1 MLYYI
6 QQKKEVKDMKKLL
19 VIMIAILAYIAGAYI
34 TIVTQ
39 EVYATPTGYE
49 VIAYGGMFGV
59 MNNKYGK
66 SFMNTS

>member
-1 MLYYI
+1 
-6 QQKKEVKDMKKLL
+6 MKKLL
-19 VIMIAILAYIAGAYI
+19 VIMIAMLAYIAGAYT

-49 VIAYGGMFGV
+49 VIVYGRMFGV

>member
-19 VIMIAILAYIAGAYI
+19 LVIMIVVMAYIAGAYT
-34 TIVTQ
+34 TIATQ

-49 VIAYGGMFGV
+49 VVAYGHIWD
-59 MNNKYGK
+59 YE
-66 SFMNTS
+66 

>member
-19 VIMIAILAYIAGAYI
+19 LVIMIVAMAYVAGAYT

-49 VIAYGGMFGV
+49 IVAYGHIWDY
-59 MNNKYGK
+59 K
-66 SFMNTS
+66 

>member
-19 VIMIAILAYIAGAYI
+19 LVIMIVAMAYVAGAYT

-49 VIAYGGMFGV
+49 VIAYGHV
-59 MNNKYGK
+59 WDYE
-66 SFMNTS
+66 

>member
-19 VIMIAILAYIAGAYI
+19 LVIMIVAMAYIAGAYT

-49 VIAYGGMFGV
+49 VVAYGHIWD
-59 MNNKYGK
+59 YE
-66 SFMNTS
+66 

>member
-19 VIMIAILAYIAGAYI
+19 VIMIVAMAYIAGAYT

-49 VIAYGGMFGV
+49 VIAYGNV
-59 MNNKYGK
+59 
-66 SFMNTS
+66 

>member
-19 VIMIAILAYIAGAYI
+19 FVIMIVAMAYVAGAYT

-49 VIAYGGMFGV
+49 VVAYGHIWD
-59 MNNKYGK
+59 YE
-66 SFMNTS
+66 

>member
-19 VIMIAILAYIAGAYI
+19 LIIMIVAMAYVAGAYT

-49 VIAYGGMFGV
+49 VIAYG
-59 MNNKYGK
+59 NIWSYE
-66 SFMNTS
+66 

>member
-19 VIMIAILAYIAGAYI
+19 LVIMIAMLAYIAGTYT

-49 VIAYGGMFGV
+49 VVAYGHIWD
-59 MNNKYGK
+59 YE
-66 SFMNTS
+66 

>member
-19 VIMIAILAYIAGAYI
+19 LVIMIIAMAYIAGAYT

-39 EVYATPTGYE
+39 EIHSTPTGYE
-49 VIAYGGMFGV
+49 VIAYGHIWD
-59 MNNKYGK
+59 YE
-66 SFMNTS
+66 

>member
-19 VIMIAILAYIAGAYI
+19 LVIMIVAMAYVAGAYT

-39 EVYATPTGYE
+39 EIHSTPTGYE
-49 VIAYGGMFGV
+49 VVACGNVWSYE
-59 MNNKYGK
+59 
-66 SFMNTS
+66 

>member
-19 VIMIAILAYIAGAYI
+19 LVIMIVAMAYVAGAYT
-34 TIVTQ
+34 TIITQ

-49 VIAYGGMFGV
+49 VVAYGHIWD
-59 MNNKYGK
+59 YE
-66 SFMNTS
+66 

>member
-19 VIMIAILAYIAGAYI
+19 LVIMIVAMAYVAGTYT

-39 EVYATPTGYE
+39 EIHSTPTGYK
-49 VIAYGGMFGV
+49 VVAYGNV
-59 MNNKYGK
+59 WSYE
-66 SFMNTS
+66 

>member
-19 VIMIAILAYIAGAYI
+19 LVIMIIAMAYVAGAYT

-49 VIAYGGMFGV
+49 VVAYGHIWD
-59 MNNKYGK
+59 YE
-66 SFMNTS
+66 

>member
-19 VIMIAILAYIAGAYI
+19 LIIMIVAMAYVAGAYT

-49 VIAYGGMFGV
+49 VVAYGNV
-59 MNNKYGK
+59 WSYE
-66 SFMNTS
+66 

>member
-19 VIMIAILAYIAGAYI
+19 LVIMIVAMAYVAGAYT

-49 VIAYGGMFGV
+49 VIVYGHIWD
-59 MNNKYGK
+59 YE
-66 SFMNTS
+66 

>member
-19 VIMIAILAYIAGAYI
+19 VIMIAMLAYIGGSYI

-49 VIAYGGMFGV
+49 VVAYGHIWD
-59 MNNKYGK
+59 YE
-66 SFMNTS
+66 

>member
-19 VIMIAILAYIAGAYI
+19 LVIMIMVLAYVAGAYT

-39 EVYATPTGYE
+39 EIHSTPTGYE
-49 VIAYGGMFGV
+49 VVTYGHIWD
-59 MNNKYGK
+59 YE
-66 SFMNTS
+66 

>member
-19 VIMIAILAYIAGAYI
+19 VIIIIAMAYIAGAYT

-39 EVYATPTGYE
+39 EIHNTPTGYKI
-49 VIAYGGMFGV
+49 VAYGHIWD
-59 MNNKYGK
+59 YE
-66 SFMNTS
+66 

>member
-19 VIMIAILAYIAGAYI
+19 LVIMIVAMAYIVGAYT

-49 VIAYGGMFGV
+49 VVAYGHIWD
-59 MNNKYGK
+59 YE
-66 SFMNTS
+66 

>member
-19 VIMIAILAYIAGAYI
+19 LVIMIVAMAYVAGAYT

-39 EVYATPTGYE
+39 EVYASPTGYE
-49 VIAYGGMFGV
+49 VVAYGNV
-59 MNNKYGK
+59 WSYE
-66 SFMNTS
+66 

>member
-19 VIMIAILAYIAGAYI
+19 LVIMIVAMAYVAGAYT

-49 VIAYGGMFGV
+49 VVAYGHIWD
-59 MNNKYGK
+59 YE
-66 SFMNTS
+66 

>member
-19 VIMIAILAYIAGAYI
+19 LVIMIVAMAYIAGVYT

-49 VIAYGGMFGV
+49 VIAYGNV
-59 MNNKYGK
+59 WSYE
-66 SFMNTS
+66 

>member
-19 VIMIAILAYIAGAYI
+19 LVIMIVTMAYVAGAYT

-49 VIAYGGMFGV
+49 VVAYGNV
-59 MNNKYGK
+59 WSYE
-66 SFMNTS
+66 

>member
-19 VIMIAILAYIAGAYI
+19 LIIMIVAMAYVAGAYT

-49 VIAYGGMFGV
+49 VIAYGNV
-59 MNNKYGK
+59 WSYE
-66 SFMNTS
+66 

>member
-19 VIMIAILAYIAGAYI
+19 VIMIIAMVYIAAAYT

-49 VIAYGGMFGV
+49 VVAYGHIWD
-59 MNNKYGK
+59 YE
-66 SFMNTS
+66 

>member
-19 VIMIAILAYIAGAYI
+19 LVIMIVAMAYVAGAYT
-34 TIVTQ
+34 TIITQ

-49 VIAYGGMFGV
+49 VVAYGHIWGDG
-59 MNNKYGK
+59 
-66 SFMNTS
+66 

>member
-6 QQKKEVKDMKKLL
+6 QQKKEVKDMKNLL
-19 VIMIAILAYIAGAYI
+19 FIIIVAMAYIAGAYT

-49 VIAYGGMFGV
+49 VIVYGHIWDY
-59 MNNKYGK
+59 K
-66 SFMNTS
+66 

>member
-6 QQKKEVKDMKKLL
+6 QQKKEVKYMKKLLL
-19 VIMIAILAYIAGAYI
+19 VIMIIAMAYIAGAYT

-49 VIAYGGMFGV
+49 VIAYGNV
-59 MNNKYGK
+59 WSYE
-66 SFMNTS
+66 